1 MNRESLTIVSEL
13 RVLTEAS
20 IWLIRPSTY
29 LRLPRAA
36 VPRPPIDDIDGAT
49 RDAVW
54 HEHEG
59 AWLLDS
65 YGIRKLNVLPA
76 SRPVGSR
83 GLFSGPSSRSLAVS
97 ARIHPVVVRQP
108 YDAADGR
115 WTGRRR

>member
-29 LRLPRAA
+29 LRLPRAE

-65 YGIRKLNVLPA
+65 YGIASSMSSLPPDLWDLVTSSA
-76 SRPVGSR
+76 V
-83 GLFSGPSSRSLAVS
+83 PSSRSLAVS

-108 YDAADGR
+108 CDATDGR
-115 WTGRRR
+115 CTGRRR